1 MLDRIVPPYL
11 VPVYQ
16 PLEGA
21 RVRAVPDG
29 PEERDGTPKTN
40 PSFPGCKAWKMQ
52 FTLVMSETEGA
63 DGAVEREVKRQ
74 PITIWAPE
82 RPDVS
87 VGDQVRVTGLMAGA
101 IDGTIFLQGTGVDRV
116 EETAHELL

>member
-1 MLDRIVPPYL
+1 
-11 VPVYQ
+11 
-16 PLEGA
+16 
-21 RVRAVPDG
+21 
-29 PEERDGTPKTN
+29 
-40 PSFPGCKAWKMQ
+40 
-52 FTLVMSETEGA
+52 MSETEGA